1 MTLSKLGLAIAA
13 IPATITMASAST
25 AAPSATASIALPVQ
39 SSALGPLFN
48 ITVGTP
54 PQPLTVMSD
63 WTWMSLF
70 TRSAHCEGSYD
81 VTNCIPPGQQ
91 WYNER
96 QSTTFHNTS
105 YEATAWENTAFLPGY
120 PFAVTY
126 GQDSVCMGGICSDET
141 VFQLSN
147 FNITIPYAVPFGGIF
162 GLAPVLPSLNETFFP
177 ASYQAYLA
185 GHLGP
190 QVGFHSC
197 AALSSK
203 ETCGGGD
210 MQLVLGGTAGPDV
223 YDPSESNLVWF
234 DVEAAAWLSKSA
246 PLNVRPARNNFWAV
260 QWTGM
265 WMGEKSLPLTQ
276 STTSGGGDTV
286 PLAVFDEGSEGY
298 SAPVPATVLDA
309 LLSATNATVVSTPS
323 GSTYSLPC
331 DIDQGSLPILRYE
344 LQGKHNYTIP
354 PSAYI
359 TRSDEV
365 CQLRIRVWDFESNG
379 PMALFG
385 AAFLERLYIIL
396 DFANLQVGLAPLR
409 TELFV

>member
-1 MTLSKLGLAIAA
+1 MTLPILRLVIAA
-13 IPATITMASAST
+13 IPVRITMASAST
-25 AAPSATASIALPVQ
+25 TAPSAIASIALPMQ

-48 ITVGTP
+48 ISVGTP
-54 PQPLTVMSD
+54 PQPLTVLSD

-70 TRSAHCEGSYD
+70 TRSAHCEGSYN
-81 VTNCIPPGQQ
+81 VTNCIPPGQH

-96 QSTTFHNTS
+96 QSMMFQNTS
-105 YEATAWENTAFLPGY
+105 LEAAAWEITVFLPGY

-126 GQDSVCMGGICSDET
+126 GQDKVCTGEVCSDEM

-147 FNITIPYAVPFGGIF
+147 FDITFPDAVPFGRIF
-162 GLAPVLPSLNETFFP
+162 GLAPVLPGLNDTFFL
-177 ASYQAYLA
+177 ALYQAYLA

-203 ETCGGGD
+203 DTRGGGD

-223 YDPSESNLVWF
+223 YDPSELNLVWF
-234 DVEAAAWLSKSA
+234 DVQAEAWLSQSA
-246 PLNVRPARNNFWAV
+246 LLNAQPARNNFWAV

-265 WMGEKSLPLTQ
+265 WMGAESLPLAR
-276 STTSGGGDTV
+276 STTSGGYNTI

-298 SAPVPATVLDA
+298 TAPVPATAVNA
-309 LLSATNATVVSTPS
+309 LLSATNATVVSTAS

-331 DIDQGSLPILRYE
+331 DIDQQSLPILRYE
-344 LQGKHNYTIP
+344 LQNKQNYTIL

-359 TRSDEV
+359 TRSDA
-365 CQLRIRVWDFESNG
+365 DAS
-379 PMALFG
+379 
-385 AAFLERLYIIL
+385 
-396 DFANLQVGLAPLR
+396 
-409 TELFV
+409 